1 MKLATWKDGSRDGQL
16 VVVSRDLAT
25 AHYAHGRATTLQQVL
40 DDWNFLS
47 QQLQE
52 LSLTLDEGKARHAFA
67 FDPRQCM
74 APLPRAYLW
83 ACADGTADGDRGDE
97 APPLLPADEL
107 LGPCEPVR
115 AEAGGLL
122 QAVPALAA
130 ITGDIDRSASAET
143 ALDAVRLL
151 ALACVWRK
159 ATQPADAAGLGNAPQ
174 APGPVQATSFAPVVV
189 TPDELGTAWA
199 GGRFQGELRLGGCR
213 AWGAESENR
222 PQRGQFLPDLQAHS
236 PAMGQ
241 KDGEKWTAAADLQPA
256 IPKSDSLL
264 DGAPAPR
271 QAAEAGAVTGLAEAL
286 ARSCRQRRLRAGAL
300 VGTRCGSTLA
310 LPPGRTLHALWRLPD
325 GREPFGALSQ
335 AVEAWEAHSQRT
347 RFG

>member
-47 QQLQE
+47 PQLQE

-83 ACADGTADGDRGDE
+83 ACADGPADGDRDDE
-97 APPLLPADEL
+97 APPLLPADDL

-115 AEAGGLL
+115 TEAGSLL
-122 QAVPALAA
+122 QAAPALAA
-130 ITGDIDRSASAET
+130 VTGDIDRGASAET

-151 ALACVWRK
+151 SLACVWRRPPP
-159 ATQPADAAGLGNAPQ
+159 PADVARPGNATV

-199 GGRFQGELRLGGCR
+199 GGRLQG
-213 AWGAESENR
+213 
-222 PQRGQFLPDLQAHS
+222 DL
-236 PAMGQ
+236 
-241 KDGEKWTAAADLQPA
+241 W
-256 IPKSDSLL
+256 L
-264 DGAPAPR
+264 DGTPAPR
-271 QAAEAGAVTGLAEAL
+271 RAAEAGPVAGLAEAL
-286 ARSCRQRRLRAGAL
+286 ARSCRQRRGRAGAL
-300 VGTRCGSTLA
+300 VGAGCGSTLA

-325 GREPFGALSQ
+325 GSEPFGALAQ
-335 AVEAWEAHSQRT
+335 AVEAWEAHSQRS